1 MGKQHVGITGGQMA
15 QPGFEP
21 KVVAPVGDF
30 NLYLIFKLA
39 LHSGA
44 IVIPQRRKP
53 HPLFYLNSTIHFNF
67 SI

>member
-1 MGKQHVGITGGQMA
+1 MGKQHVGTTGGQMA
-15 QPGFEP
+15 ELGFEP

-30 NLYLIFKLA
+30 NLYLIVKLA
-39 LHSGA
+39 LYSGA

-53 HPLFYLNSTIHFNF
+53 HSLFYLNSTIRFNF